1 MSIIHCDRSQ
11 AMPEKPTFGRLL
23 CACPEN
29 RPFFIFFSQV
39 ELPVN
44 KNNTFPWTPAPRC
57 PLAETFGD
65 IVKSPRQVFLPDRVN
80 GSLEMT
86 LMHDADYRP
95 HASLPTDPDHTTPD
109 PSTAPAALGVNDE
122 EKDMTFRCAAE
133 TDDVVS
139 VFAPV
144 AR

>member
-1 MSIIHCDRSQ
+1 MLVLRTDL
-11 AMPEKPTFGRLL
+11 F
-23 CACPEN
+23 
-29 RPFFIFFSQV
+29 FFSQV

-122 EKDMTFRCAAE
+122 EKDTTFRCAAE

-139 VFAPV
+139 VFDE
-144 AR
+144 